1 MIERPCNGPGTEK
14 LSNHVTTVI
23 RSITALHSPSVCI
36 IGCLTMVN
44 RAENAEDLDS
54 EKEAVG
60 TLYPGSNLS
69 FRIIFELEC
78 SPR

>member
-1 MIERPCNGPGTEK
+1 
-14 LSNHVTTVI
+14 
-23 RSITALHSPSVCI
+23 
-36 IGCLTMVN
+36 MVN

-69 FRIIFELEC
+69 FRILFELEC